1 MMESQMELLRMA
13 TGTQPRVCTVVRR
26 LSSMLFKYQGQFN
39 LLIFAEPPQGQVGW
53 FGHSCPDVTGVP

>member
-26 LSSMLFKYQGQFN
+26 LSSMLFKYQGQFFD
-39 LLIFAEPPQGQVGW
+39 L
-53 FGHSCPDVTGVP
+53 C

>member
-26 LSSMLFKYQGQFN
+26 LSSMLFKYQGQVDARYLN
-39 LLIFAEPPQGQVGW
+39 EKEP
-53 FGHSCPDVTGVP
+53 TE